1 MPRRGAHRETMADNE
16 VTNEDE
22 PSGGMVST
30 LIVVAIVLAL
40 AGGAG
45 FFLYRFAIAPR
56 LAPDS
61 GTAQA
66 AEDVIPV
73 MPVNVEFPQK
83 FVNIMRQANEPAS
96 TLVFQVTLECNNP
109 ATANLINTHKIRF
122 EDMII
127 KLHDSRTRDELDDV
141 LALKTSIQRQ
151 AKQKAND
158 LLLRLGASS
167 DMQVTEVF
175 HNLFMVQDQG

>member
-1 MPRRGAHRETMADNE
+1 MADEEITGEETSDN
-16 VTNEDE
+16 
-22 PSGGMVST
+22 GIIST

-40 AGGAG
+40 AGGG
-45 FFLYRFAIAPR
+45 GLMVYRFFVAPR
-56 LAPDS
+56 LATDDS
-61 GTAQA
+61 TVEA
-66 AEDVIPV
+66 AVEDAIPV
-73 MPVNVEFPQK
+73 IPVNVEFPQK
-83 FVNIMRQANEPAS
+83 FVNIMREANEPAS
-96 TLVFQVTLECNNP
+96 TLVFQVTLECNNQ
-109 ATANLINTHKIRF
+109 ATADLINLHKIRF

-158 LLLRLGASS
+158 LLQRLGAPPEE
-167 DMQVTEVF
+167 MQVTDVF

>member
-1 MPRRGAHRETMADNE
+1 MADEE
-16 VTNEDE
+16 VTGVEE
-22 PSGGMVST
+22 SGNGIIST

-40 AGGAG
+40 AGGG
-45 FFLYRFAIAPR
+45 GLFLYRFVIAPR
-56 LAPDS
+56 LATDD
-61 GTAQA
+61 AVAEA
-66 AEDVIPV
+66 AVEDAIPI

-83 FVNIMRQANEPAS
+83 FVNIMRDAKEPAS
-96 TLVFQVTLECNNP
+96 TLVFQVTLECNNQ
-109 ATANLINTHKIRF
+109 ATANLINMHKIRF
-122 EDMII
+122 EDMLI

-158 LLLRLGASS
+158 LLQRLGAPP
-167 DMQVTEVF
+167 DEMQVTEVF